1 MKKLWV
7 LAIMLFLFYHL
18 EASKMDKLM
27 DGVQTANLKKVKKY
41 AKIVRKQ
48 INKQNDFGETPLS
61 SAATGDSCSDKSI
74 CAEIITVLMVRGNAD
89 PTVPDINGDPPL
101 IIAARQGGTAMVA
114 ALLDNRAKIEIKDI
128 NGNTPLGI
136 ATSNRRLGTVMYLLH
151 RGANPK
157 AKNNDGETIMDIAK
171 WVYDKNKDD
180 KKKKRWGTHQLEIIK
195 DAAKNFKNRK
205 ANGLFRS
212 IASRGR
218 MSREERRKEKQ
229 RIEAFAKLDE
239 QTTSV
244 LKAVDLN
251 HMD

>member
-1 MKKLWV
+1 M
-7 LAIMLFLFYHL
+7 
-18 EASKMDKLM
+18 
-27 DGVQTANLKKVKKY
+27 G
-41 AKIVRKQ
+41 
-48 INKQNDFGETPLS
+48 
-61 SAATGDSCSDKSI
+61 I

-114 ALLDNRAKIEIKDI
+114 ALLDNRAKIEIKDV
-128 NGNTPLGI
+128 N
-136 ATSNRRLGTVMYLLH
+136 GTVMYLLH

-180 KKKKRWGTHQLEIIK
+180 KKKRRWGTHQLEIIK
-195 DAAKNFKNRK
+195 DAVKNFKNRK
-205 ANGLFRS
+205 ANGLFRN

-229 RIEAFAKLDE
+229 RIEEFAKLDE
-239 QTTSV
+239 QSTSV